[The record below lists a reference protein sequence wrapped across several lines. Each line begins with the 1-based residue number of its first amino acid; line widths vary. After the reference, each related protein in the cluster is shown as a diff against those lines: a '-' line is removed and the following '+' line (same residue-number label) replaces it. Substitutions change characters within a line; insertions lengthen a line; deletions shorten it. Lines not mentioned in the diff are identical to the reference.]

1 MADAKTGRGAPEPAA
16 ADGGAKGRIE
26 FADVRF
32 SYPSRPD
39 IRVLDSLSFVAEGGR
54 TTAFVGPSGGGKSTV
69 ISLILR
75 LYEPDRGI
83 VTLDGT
89 ALARVRKPELRS
101 IVSIVSQEPVL
112 MSGSILEN
120 IRYAREDASIEEVE
134 EAARM
139 ANAYDFIMSF
149 PERMDTKV
157 GERGVRLSGGQKQ
170 RIAIA
175 RALLRRPRV
184 LLLDEATSA
193 LDSESEAVVQDAL
206 EKAQRDRTV
215 VSIAH
220 RLSTVVGADKIVV
233 IEGGR
238 VREQGTHAALMEG
251 GQLYPELVARQN
263 LAAAAE

>member
-1 MADAKTGRGAPEPAA
+1 MQYSSGHKTQIVSE
-16 ADGGAKGRIE
+16 
-26 FADVRF
+26 
-32 SYPSRPD
+32 
-39 IRVLDSLSFVAEGGR
+39 LSF
-54 TTAFVGPSGGGKSTV
+54 
-69 ISLILR
+69 LR
-75 LYEPDRGI
+75 E
-83 VTLDGT
+83 
-89 ALARVRKPELRS
+89 
-101 IVSIVSQEPVL
+101 
-112 MSGSILEN
+112 
-120 IRYAREDASIEEVE
+120 RYAREDASIEEVE

-251 GQLYPELVARQN
+251 GKLYPETRARACWTDCFHFLRVSLYGAALGRTQITDSEGMRALAELYALLDVPVPALLSALKHLSRHSVAAYTRLGGGDQGEALGTTLTHISN
-263 LAAAAE
+263 MIYKQMKEHDAAP